1 MPFEIGQVVR
11 KTSDG
16 FLVKSG
22 EICTVLKYR
31 ETVTGD
37 GCTMFVEVV
46 GSGRTYWVNPDCCEL
61 VDTGNEDI
69 NSFMSDF

>member
-1 MPFEIGQVVR
+1 MPFEIGQIVR

-31 ETVTGD
+31 DVE
-37 GCTMFVEVV
+37 GCSMFVEVM
-46 GSGRTYWVNPDCCEL
+46 GRGGGYWVNPDCCEL
-61 VDTGNEDI
+61 VCANNEDI
-69 NSFMSDF
+69 DSFMSDFE

>member
-31 ETVTGD
+31 IGEFG
-37 GCTMFVEVV
+37 GCTMLVEVV
-46 GSGRTYWVNPDCCEL
+46 GSGHEYWVNPDCCEL
-61 VDTGNEDI
+61 VCVNNEDI
-69 NSFMSDF
+69 DSFMSDFE